1 MEPLSLHIWRR
12 QQWAATA
19 PALGPLLPKL
29 PSAGLAL
36 PDAREPRDASDIRPA
51 LPDEKPRDRPRA
63 DDDAV
68 DASDLDDLLGFGGA
82 DANAAKRSL
91 AFNAGKYD
99 EAVGASRPS
108 AATPSRGTARL
119 RRARLMMMRR
129 ARERKRSRTS
139 TSARATPSRGSRH
152 KRWSAACSGTTTT
165 TTASSE
171 VSLHEDVLSDDDEAP
186 PLLTLEELRARKT
199 DVETLPAVRRIAA
212 MRRKAAPDDKYSV
225 DYSRFAAIDS
235 SDGEDEPTRADAYRS
250 MDFKNLPKAA
260 PSIRQR
266 RVHERPRHVRRA
278 RARAAAARRRAARR
292 HVLREDEPVRAL
304 RERRRAARAPGRIG
318 EARRAHRQGPSARVC
333 THAAKEGGQFD
344 GPKNAWSARS
354 W

>member
-1 MEPLSLHIWRR
+1 MEPLSLHIGG
-12 QQWAATA
+12 ASSTGLPLP

-51 LPDEKPRDRPRA
+51 LPDAPSKPRDRPRA

-68 DASDLDDLLGFGGA
+68 DASDDEIGVDDLLGFGGA

-99 EAVGASRPS
+99 EAVRSI
-108 AATPSRGTARL
+108 AALGRDPVKRDGKVTARAADDDAARA
-119 RRARLMMMRR
+119 RRAKAVEDEYER
-129 ARERKRSRTS
+129 ARNAVTRV
-139 TSARATPSRGSRH
+139 TPQKVVGRMLGDDDDAS
-152 KRWSAACSGTTTT
+152 
-165 TTASSE
+165 TASSE
-171 VSLHEDVLSDDDEAP
+171 VSLHEDVVSDDDEAP

-199 DVETLPAVRRIAA
+199 DAETLPAVRRIAA

-250 MDFKNLPKAA
+250 MDFKNLPKPPPSSGKEGFTSVLDMCDELA
-260 PSIRQR
+260 P
-266 RVHERPRHVRRA
+266 
-278 RARAAAARRRAARR
+278 
-292 HVLREDEPVRAL
+292 EPPPPDA
-304 RERRRAARAPGRIG
+304 ERRDGMYFEKTNQFVPYANEFAVPHVPPDA
-318 EARRAHRQGPSARVC
+318 SAKLGALIDRF
-333 THAAKEGGQFD
+333 K
-344 GPKNAWSARS
+344 PK
-354 W
+354 